1 MWPINT
7 VTRLQSP
14 TVRIDGEMLIAGA
27 TYTRDA
33 QSGTVTVLDLKRPD
47 AFIPEPEVSRDP
59 WAEALEG
66 AE

>member
-1 MWPINT
+1 
-7 VTRLQSP
+7 
-14 TVRIDGEMLIAGA
+14 MLIAGA